1 MKRTKANGEGSI
13 RHRSDG
19 RWEGRIVV
27 GHDENGKMIQKN
39 VVRRTKIECIDA
51 LEELK
56 RQYKNYGGI
65 TATMLEYEKAT
76 VGDWLDYW
84 YVNYSKPFI
93 KPRTAEFYENFINN
107 HLIPYLGDIT
117 LKKLQTIQIQK
128 MINDLKESGNAR
140 DEGEGLASKTVRGIF
155 QVLNLALKQAVK
167 EHVIPYNPCDG
178 CALPK
183 KDQKEM
189 KYIPSNQIGAYLKA
203 SEQQGELP
211 MFYLELSSGLRLG
224 ELVALEWKDLD
235 LYSNTLRVNKTAAR
249 IKGELVVTTPKTQ
262 NSIRTVKLP
271 QDTVDLLVEEHKKH
285 PDNVL
290 MFPSPVNG
298 GLRDPHATSKL
309 NKKILK
315 RAGLDESVR
324 FHDLRHTYATMALEN
339 GVDVKTLSENLGHY
353 EPTFTLMTYAHVSNK
368 MQNDAALKVGSALR
382 NAITE

>member
-189 KYIPSNQIGAYLKA
+189 
-203 SEQQGELP
+203 
-211 MFYLELSSGLRLG
+211 
-224 ELVALEWKDLD
+224 
-235 LYSNTLRVNKTAAR
+235 NK
-249 IKGELVVTTPKTQ
+249 
-262 NSIRTVKLP
+262 
-271 QDTVDLLVEEHKKH
+271 
-285 PDNVL
+285 
-290 MFPSPVNG
+290 
-298 GLRDPHATSKL
+298 
-309 NKKILK
+309 
-315 RAGLDESVR
+315 
-324 FHDLRHTYATMALEN
+324 
-339 GVDVKTLSENLGHY
+339 
-353 EPTFTLMTYAHVSNK
+353 
-368 MQNDAALKVGSALR
+368 
-382 NAITE
+382 